1 MNKLQLPICMS
12 HSGKSLLANLS
23 GELSQLERRDWELWL
38 IISMTGA
45 LVTAAL
51 VAIVF
56 PASFLQ
62 GQSLHFQVTAS
73 RPLVAGLIVLLAILN
88 TYLLSKRFEVRRLR
102 ERLISSTVQQHL
114 IEQQSFTDPLTE
126 IYNRRS
132 LTDLAQR
139 FMNRARRRQE
149 PLTVLMI
156 DVDRFKEINTKCG
169 HLTGDLVLWEIAA
182 LLKMSVRGSDALV
195 RYGGDEFL
203 ILLADSDEA
212 GANAVTAR
220 INAKLVE
227 WNGSSTLKG
236 ISLSLSIGTREWRD
250 GETLDELLN
259 SADQRMY
266 EHKHSTEEVR

>member
-1 MNKLQLPICMS
+1 MS
-12 HSGKSLLANLS
+12 HSGKGLLANLS

-38 IISMTGA
+38 IISMTGV

-62 GQSLHFQVTAS
+62 GQSFHFQITAS

-114 IEQQSFTDPLTE
+114 VEQQSFTDPLTE

-139 FMNRARRRQE
+139 FMNRARRRKE

-156 DVDRFKEINTKCG
+156 DVDRFKEINTGCG

-182 LLKMSVRGSDALV
+182 LLKMSVRGSDVIV

-212 GANAVTAR
+212 GAKVVTAR
-220 INAKLVE
+220 IKAKLAE
-227 WNGSSTLKG
+227 WNSSSTLKG
-236 ISLSLSIGTREWRD
+236 ISLSLSIGIRQWQD

-266 EHKHSTEEVR
+266 EHKRSTEEVR